1 MAVQGVGGRRGRLCG
16 TGQVPSLSAL
26 QTPDLENQGLGQML
40 STASEGH
47 GISATQFSFLG
58 ENYSFLTSV
67 TVHQSSSRVTD
78 LLKVKCH
85 SQSSPP
91 PPYLQAVLTVL
102 GTEFWGRK
110 MSFTAPE
117 MNKMPPS
124 LPHEGSQSR
133 GEGGAVRLL
142 QQPASQGRK
151 GIFKCNNLEA
161 QHICSWRAHSTARQ
175 TRHDGSQSLTGCQ
188 VLQMMELKIAR
199 YR

>member
-1 MAVQGVGGRRGRLCG
+1 M
-16 TGQVPSLSAL
+16 GQVPSLSEL
-26 QTPDLENQGLGQML
+26 QAPDLENQGLGQML

-78 LLKVKCH
+78 LLKVKYH

-102 GTEFWGRK
+102 GTGFWGRK

-133 GEGGAVRLL
+133 GLGGRCEAPPTARLPGKEGHFQM
-142 QQPASQGRK
+142 QQP
-151 GIFKCNNLEA
+151 
-161 QHICSWRAHSTARQ
+161 
-175 TRHDGSQSLTGCQ
+175 
-188 VLQMMELKIAR
+188 
-199 YR
+199 